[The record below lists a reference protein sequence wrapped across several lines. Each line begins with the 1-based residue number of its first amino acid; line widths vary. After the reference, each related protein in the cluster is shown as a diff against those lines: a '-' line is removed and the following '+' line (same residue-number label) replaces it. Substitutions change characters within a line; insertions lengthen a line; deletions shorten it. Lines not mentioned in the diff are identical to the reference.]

1 MTDTAES
8 LDPLRLPLQGER
20 LIEASAGT
28 GKTYTIAA
36 LYLRLLLGLGGT
48 AAFPR
53 PLSVEELLVV
63 TFTEAATAELR
74 GRIRANIHELRIACL
89 RQSTDN
95 PLYASLL
102 EEIAD
107 KQHAAHWLLL
117 AERQMDE
124 ASVFTIHGFC
134 QRMLSLNAFESG
146 MLFEQQL
153 IEDESE
159 LRYQACADFWRR
171 HCYPLQRDIA
181 EAVHALW
188 KGPEELLRAIDRF
201 LQGEAP
207 VIKSPPP
214 ADETLT
220 SRHEK
225 IVTQIATLKQK
236 WNASV
241 GEIASILE
249 NSGIDRKKF
258 NRGNQGKWIDKISAW
273 AQEETR
279 GYQLPD
285 ALEKFSQCFLTERTK
300 ADGIVPEHPLFVA
313 IESLLAEPLTL
324 NDLMITRAMTEIRE
338 AVAREK
344 RRRGELGFDDMLSRL
359 DAALCSENGE
369 ALAAAIRTRFPVAMI
384 DEFQDTDPQQ
394 YRIFRRIWRQQ
405 PDTALLLIGDPKQA
419 IYAFRGADI
428 FTYMKAR
435 SEVAAHYT
443 LETNWRSAPGMVE
456 SVNTL
461 FKQMDAAFIQMYKG
475 LLPLT

>member
-1 MTDTAES
+1 M
-8 LDPLRLPLQGER
+8 
-20 LIEASAGT
+20 
-28 GKTYTIAA
+28 
-36 LYLRLLLGLGGT
+36 
-48 AAFPR
+48 
-53 PLSVEELLVV
+53 
-63 TFTEAATAELR
+63 
-74 GRIRANIHELRIACL
+74 
-89 RQSTDN
+89 
-95 PLYASLL
+95 
-102 EEIAD
+102 
-107 KQHAAHWLLL
+107 
-117 AERQMDE
+117 
-124 ASVFTIHGFC
+124 
-134 QRMLSLNAFESG
+134 
-146 MLFEQQL
+146 
-153 IEDESE
+153 
-159 LRYQACADFWRR
+159 
-171 HCYPLQRDIA
+171 
-181 EAVHALW
+181 
-188 KGPEELLRAIDRF
+188 
-201 LQGEAP
+201 
-207 VIKSPPP
+207 
-214 ADETLT
+214 
-220 SRHEK
+220 
-225 IVTQIATLKQK
+225 KQK

-285 ALEKFSQCFLTERTK
+285 ALEKFSQRFLTERTK

-461 FKQMDAAFIQMYKG
+461 FKQMDAAFMFREIPFLPVKFAEKNASLRFEFNGVTQPAMNLW
-475 LLPLT
+475 LLDGEGCGVGDYQSAMAQHCAAQIRDWLSAGARGEAVLWRGSRRTPSRHPILRCWCAVARRRRWSAMR